1 MNDSRSHINKSNQI
15 GVIKIVA
22 TQLTNYKWVMVFK
35 NGPSKFVEDSL

>member
-1 MNDSRSHINKSNQI
+1 MRAEVIKMSNQI

-22 TQLTNYKWVMVFK
+22 AQLTNYKWVMLFK